1 MLSEK
6 FENYIKQNKLF
17 QKEDKVL
24 LALSGGC
31 DSVALFWLLKNLNYT
46 FSAAHCN
53 FNLRNKDSEN
63 DEIFVDKLCN
73 DADIQLFKT
82 SFKTNEFA
90 EKNKL
95 SIEDAARK
103 LRYSWFEKIRIENNF
118 SYILTAHHLD
128 DKIETFFINLTK
140 GTGIKGLR
148 SISSKNNNIIR
159 PLLFAKKE
167 EIETYC
173 AENNI
178 RYRTDQ
184 SNFDTNFLR
193 NKFRHEILPVFKKIN
208 PKFQDSMLKNFGIF
222 NELEKI
228 YNDYIKSK
236 IQTVSKN
243 RKNLIY
249 IDLEKLLNTPAPF
262 SLLYEIIRPYGFKSS
277 QNEHILNNINNLQT
291 GKLFF
296 SKTHRILKDTKYLII
311 DTVSETDKEEFF
323 YIENENELI
332 EFPLKLSFKR
342 TKTIP
347 SELKTEYDTAL
358 INEDKL
364 SYPLR
369 LRKPKEADYFYPFG
383 MKGKKLLSDFFTDK
397 RINRFERENCW
408 VLTTDKNEIIWVVGY
423 RTDNR
428 FKITETSKKIL
439 IIKQLQTL

>member
-1 MLSEK
+1 MLPEK

-17 QKEDKVL
+17 HKEDKIL

-31 DSVALFWLLKNLNYT
+31 DSVALFWLLKKLNYK

-63 DEIFVDKLCN
+63 DEIFTENLCN
-73 DADIQLFKT
+73 KSDIQLFKT
-82 SFKTNEFA
+82 SFKTKEFA
-90 EKNKL
+90 ENNKL

-103 LRYSWFEKIRIENNF
+103 LRYAWFEKIRIENNF

-128 DKIETFFINLTK
+128 DKIETFFINITK

-148 SISSKNNNIIR
+148 SISAKKNNIIR

-167 EIETYC
+167 EIENYC
-173 AENNI
+173 SENNI

-184 SNFDTNFLR
+184 SNFDTDFLR
-193 NKFRHEILPVFKKIN
+193 NKFRHEILPAFKKIN
-208 PKFQDSMLKNFGIF
+208 PKFQNRMLKNFEIF
-222 NELEKI
+222 NDLEKI
-228 YNDYIKSK
+228 YNDYIESNKQ
-236 IQTVSKN
+236 IVIEN

-249 IDLEKLLNTPAPF
+249 IDLEKLLNTPAPL

-277 QNEHILNNINNLQT
+277 QNEHILTNINNLQT

-311 DTVSETDKEEFF
+311 DTVSETKKNELF
-323 YIENENELI
+323 YIENETELN
-332 EFPLKLSFKR
+332 EFPVKLSFER
-342 TKTIP
+342 TQTIP
-347 SELKTEYDTAL
+347 SELKTENDTAL

-364 SYPLR
+364 SYPLL
-369 LRKPKEADYFYPFG
+369 LRKFKEADYFYPFG

-408 VLTTDKNEIIWVVGY
+408 ILTTNKNEIIWLIGY
-423 RTDNR
+423 RTDDR
-428 FKITETSKKIL
+428 FKITEKTQKIL
-439 IIKQLQTL
+439 QIKRL